1 MKKRFN
7 VTGTCIPE
15 KHYMVDISNKLDSIL
30 KLVNNE
36 EYFIINRPRQY
47 GKTTTLYMLERY
59 LNKFK
64 DYLVISISFEG
75 IGDLIFEDEKI
86 FSKEFLQ
93 IMSDSLLINNETLSE
108 YLEQQKEHVENF
120 IDLSRVITKFIIKI
134 KRKVVLMIDEVD
146 KSSNNQLFLS
156 FLGLLRNK
164 YLLRNVGKDYTFH
177 NVVLAGVHDV
187 KQASKIYDF
196 DMVAYS
202 CEEMSRRF
210 LTKDLK
216 IRSDEEHKYNSP
228 WNIASD
234 FDVDMS
240 FSIEEIKTM
249 LDDYVENKKVDLDK
263 EYFAEKLYFYTSGY
277 PFLVSKLCKII
288 DEKIMNENEL
298 KWEREYLDLAVKEL
312 LNESNTNFDSLI
324 KNIENNKELSQVI
337 DNLLIK
343 GVKLNFNIHN
353 PDINLGYLYGI
364 FKDDKGNLKINNR
377 IYEQLIYN
385 YRISKIQTSS
395 NFYNY
400 NSKENFI
407 DSNGNLD
414 IRKVLL
420 KFQEFMKHEYSQR
433 REAFLEED
441 GRLVFLAFLSPIIN
455 GSGFAFKEVK
465 GGEEKRFDIVIT
477 YNKKMYILELKIWR
491 GEEYHKK
498 GLIQLAEY
506 LDQYGLDKGY
516 LLIFDLRKSTNLIG
530 EVEENYIGTE
540 NSNKKIIQ
548 VYC

>member
-1 MKKRFN
+1 MEKRFN

-15 KHYMVDISNKLDSIL
+15 KHYMVDISDKLDSIL

-59 LNKFK
+59 LNKLT

-93 IMSDSLLINNETLSE
+93 IMSDSLLINNEALSE
-108 YLEQQKEHVENF
+108 YLEQQKSKVENF
-120 IDLSRVITKFIIKI
+120 IDLSRVITKFIMKV

-177 NVVLAGVHDV
+177 NVVLAGVHDI
-187 KQASKIYDF
+187 KTLK
-196 DMVAYS
+196 
-202 CEEMSRRF
+202 
-210 LTKDLK
+210 LK

-240 FSIEEIKTM
+240 FSISEIKTM
-249 LDDYVENKKVDLDK
+249 LDDYVENKAVDLDK

-288 DEKIMNENEL
+288 DEKIMDENEL
-298 KWEREYLDLAVKEL
+298 KWEKEYLELAVKEL

-343 GVKLNFNIHN
+343 GVRLNFNIHN

-385 YRISKIQTSS
+385 YRISKIQTAS

-407 DSNGNLD
+407 DYNRDLD

-420 KFQEFMKHEYSQR
+420 KFQEFMKHEYSQK

-455 GSGFAFKEVK
+455 GSGFAFKEVR

-491 GEEYHKK
+491 GQEYHRK

-506 LDQYGLDKGY
+506 LNQYGLDEGY

-530 EVEENYIGTE
+530 EVAENYIGIE
-540 NSNKKIIQ
+540 NNNKKIIQ

>member
-1 MKKRFN
+1 MEKRFN

-93 IMSDSLLINNETLSE
+93 IMSDSLFISNETLSK
-108 YLEQQKEHVENF
+108 YLEEQKTHVENF
-120 IDLSRVITKFIIKI
+120 IDLSRIITKFIIKA

-177 NVVLAGVHDV
+177 NVVLAGVHDI
-187 KQASKIYDF
+187 KTLK
-196 DMVAYS
+196 
-202 CEEMSRRF
+202 
-210 LTKDLK
+210 LK
-216 IRSDEEHKYNSP
+216 IRADEEHKYNSP

-234 FDVDMS
+234 FDVEMS
-240 FSIEEIKTM
+240 FSISEIKTM
-249 LDDYVENKKVDLDK
+249 LDDYVENKAVDLDK

-288 DEKIMNENEL
+288 DEKIMDQNEL
-298 KWEREYLDLAVKEL
+298 KWEKEYLELAVKEL

-324 KNIENNKELSQVI
+324 KNIENNKELSELVRKIILDGYKITYNQ
-337 DNLLIK
+337 
-343 GVKLNFNIHN
+343 HN
-353 PDINLGYLYGI
+353 PPITMGIIYGI
-364 FKDDKGNLKINNR
+364 FKNSNGKVKIHNR
-377 IYEQLIYN
+377 IYEQRIYN
-385 YRISKIQTSS
+385 YIS
-395 NFYNY
+395 
-400 NSKENFI
+400 
-407 DSNGNLD
+407 
-414 IRKVLL
+414 
-420 KFQEFMKHEYSQR
+420 
-433 REAFLEED
+433 
-441 GRLVFLAFLSPIIN
+441 
-455 GSGFAFKEVK
+455 
-465 GGEEKRFDIVIT
+465 
-477 YNKKMYILELKIWR
+477 
-491 GEEYHKK
+491 
-498 GLIQLAEY
+498 
-506 LDQYGLDKGY
+506 
-516 LLIFDLRKSTNLIG
+516 LLIETKVNLSFYY
-530 EVEENYIGTE
+530 V
-540 NSNKKIIQ
+540 
-548 VYC
+548 